1 MPALNSSPRERSM
14 SVSGSLKPV
23 TRSARSLQELR
34 RTIVSRIG
42 WIACGLA
49 LLCVIGPLLDIVGVV
64 AYHGLAAFSVNLFT
78 STTNGV
84 SGGLLNAIEGTFVIS
99 LFGMLI
105 AVPVGIGAGI
115 YLSEYGS
122 NRVGATIRF
131 LSDVL
136 TGTPS
141 IVLGYFSYI
150 VFVTSLGWGFS
161 LIAAAITLAILIVP
175 YLARITEL
183 ALRQV
188 PVSMRE
194 AAFAL
199 GATES
204 TVVFKVILPGA
215 ATGVMTGAL
224 LALAISVGETAP
236 LIYTAGWSNFL
247 WNGRFTNA
255 PVGYLTYVI
264 WTFIDQPNAQSHAL
278 AFAAAFLVMLVVLA
292 INIGVRLTLRRS
304 SRAA

>member
-1 MPALNSSPRERSM
+1 M
-14 SVSGSLKPV
+14 SASANLKPV
-23 TRSARSLQELR
+23 TRPSRSLHELR
-34 RTIVSRIG
+34 RSIISQIG

-49 LLCVIGPLLDIVGVV
+49 LLCVIGPLVDIVGVV
-64 AYHGLAAFSVNLFT
+64 AYHGLAAFSGKLFT
-78 STTNGV
+78 ATSNGV
-84 SGGLLNAIEGTFVIS
+84 EGGLLNAIEGTFVIS

-105 AVPVGIGAGI
+105 AVPIGIGTGI

-122 NRVGATIRF
+122 NRVGAVIRF
-131 LSDVL
+131 LADVL

-161 LIAAAITLAILIVP
+161 LIAAAITLSILIVP
-175 YLARITEL
+175 YLARITEM

-188 PVSMRE
+188 PVTMRE

-199 GATES
+199 GATEP
-204 TVVFKVILPGA
+204 TVVFKVVLPGA
-215 ATGVMTGAL
+215 ASGVVTGAL

-247 WNGRFTNA
+247 WNGHFVNA

-264 WTFIDQPNAQSHAL
+264 WTFIEQPNAQSHAL

-292 INIGVRLTLRRS
+292 INIGVRLILRRS
-304 SRAA
+304 TRIV